1 MTSAACCLSKSL
13 KSSLCL
19 REITEVFPDL
29 AHVHLEPP
37 VAPLHNEVGVD
48 LDREVTIVNLQ
59 DLKVVQPNLDLVQE
73 RLLGN

>member
-1 MTSAACCLSKSL
+1 M
-13 KSSLCL
+13 
-19 REITEVFPDL
+19 FPDL

-73 RLLGN
+73 RVLGN

>member
-1 MTSAACCLSKSL
+1 M
-13 KSSLCL
+13 
-19 REITEVFPDL
+19 FPDL

-37 VAPLHNEVGVD
+37 VAPLHDEVGVD

-73 RLLGN
+73 RVLGN